1 MALREGRAV
10 FRGRPVSS
18 AATKVVLSYGMG
30 VDSTAI
36 LLRWLE
42 DPSSRD
48 FELEDLIV
56 LTAQVGDEFRET
68 GELVERHVLPRLRA
82 AGVRFVQV
90 ARAGAS
96 QTDGVAR
103 LDDSRSPSKVY
114 LDGAY
119 KLLEE
124 LTAAGTV
131 PQYASG
137 CRRCSLKSKGWPLD
151 TWIAGELEGAA
162 FRHVMGFN
170 AEEMKRVERDRS
182 YSTETRRSEYPLIV
196 WGWGRKACEDYIEEI
211 VGEPW
216 VKSCCTFCPFAGGKT
231 EHLERLRR
239 APEAARSALMLEYVS
254 TALNPRVP
262 LYKGVSLRTSVE
274 KDGNTAALAALEDGL
289 EAAEWTLYF
298 VRRIMTGK
306 GIGARSVRF
315 AAKDGRTM
323 TRAEAEE
330 LVREVADRKGFEVD
344 TEANA
349 LRVYGRRREEG
360 VFPTAESFIVACPAV
375 VRPKEPK
382 TFDRRWAELPP
393 ASGSAE

>member
-1 MALREGRAV
+1 MTN
-10 FRGRPVSS
+10 P
-18 AATKVVLSYGMG
+18 ATETETPTVVLSYGMG

-42 DPSSRD
+42 EPESRD
-48 FELEDLIV
+48 FELENLIV

-68 GELVERHVLPRLRA
+68 GELVERHILPRLRA

-103 LDDSRSPSKVY
+103 LDDSRSPTRVF

-119 KLLEE
+119 KLSDE

-137 CRRCSLKSKGWPLD
+137 CRRCSLKAKGWPLD
-151 TWIAGELEGAA
+151 TWIEGELRGAP

-170 AEEMKRVERDRS
+170 ADEMTRVERDRS
-182 YSTETRRSEYPLIV
+182 YSSETRRSEYPLIT
-196 WGWGRKACEDYIEEI
+196 WGWGRKACEDYIASV
-211 VGEPW
+211 VGEEW
-216 VKSCCTFCPFAGGKT
+216 LKSCCTFCPFAGGKT
-231 EHLERLRR
+231 EHLARLRR

-274 KDGNTAALAALEDGL
+274 KDGNVEAIAALESGL
-289 EAAEWTLYF
+289 DAAEWTIYH

-315 AAKDGRTM
+315 AATDGRTM
-323 TRAEAEE
+323 SRSEAEE
-330 LVREVADRKGFEVD
+330 LVRKVAAKKGLEVD

-349 LRVYGRRREEG
+349 VRVYGRRREEG
-360 VFPTAESFIVACPAV
+360 VFPTAESFLVACPAV
-375 VRPKEPK
+375 VAPKEPK
-382 TFDRRWAELPP
+382 TFDARWAALPP
-393 ASGSAE
+393 SSSSAA